1 MRNETFDTD
10 LDDMMVW
17 WEVGDGS
24 SPGGARLVYQLQK
37 PFENDSRKAIVKS
50 IKLKAMCG
58 TKAGLAFE
66 SPKSAKWTGLRQV
79 DKSRR

>member
-1 MRNETFDTD
+1 MINEKFDTD
-10 LDDMMVW
+10 LDDMMVCYQT
-17 WEVGDGS
+17 GRS

-58 TKAGLAFE
+58 TKAGLAFQ
-66 SPKSAKWTGLRQV
+66 SPKYAKWTGLRQV
-79 DKSRR
+79 DKCRR